1 MDPVG
6 KRPKEA
12 GPRDRYL
19 GDLSMQES
27 IPRED
32 LDAEAWAGDVHQ
44 GRPHRE
50 VSSKVSSLR
59 MKISM
64 VG

>member
-1 MDPVG
+1 MDPAG
-6 KRPKEA
+6 KKPKEA

-19 GDLSMQES
+19 GDLSMDRS
-27 IPRED
+27 IRRED
-32 LDAEAWAGDVHQ
+32 LDAEAWAGDVHR

>member
-32 LDAEAWAGDVHQ
+32 LDAEAWAGDVLG